1 MAYQRYIGR
10 EYTEGNVTPVSN
22 VAVSLGQPQKR
33 WKELY
38 VDANSLHLGN
48 VSLSVG
54 KTGEVEFMKTNKL
67 GQPVTSIDIANLS
80 IDATAVLNF
89 YSANTTGNVSLGRG
103 LAVGYVGEKIP
114 GANLD
119 VNGNAYISGA
129 TTIGGATTFSG
140 VTTFDDN
147 LIVADNIK
155 HKGDTDTYI
164 EFTNDKIRTIAGGK
178 ALITATEAT
187 TDTVIIN
194 DGGNDLD
201 FRVEGI
207 DDENL
212 LFTDGLNNRV
222 GIGTSSPSAL
232 FHVDGNTVIA
242 RSIAIGYTDG
252 RVPQANLDVKGNTFI
267 SGKITGTMTPTFMGA
282 NVTGNVSVTRS
293 LAVGW
298 TDGRVP
304 QANLEVIGNAN
315 VGILTATSLR
325 INGSPVSTTS
335 TFTGLTD
342 TPSSYS
348 GQAGKL
354 TAVNSSANA
363 LEFVDDNAVVMA
375 IALG

>member
-1 MAYQRYIGR
+1 
-10 EYTEGNVTPVSN
+10 
-22 VAVSLGQPQKR
+22 
-33 WKELY
+33 
-38 VDANSLHLGN
+38 
-48 VSLSVG
+48 
-54 KTGEVEFMKTNKL
+54 MKTNKL
-67 GQPVTSIDIANLS
+67 GQPVTSVDVANVHAS
-80 IDATAVLNF
+80 IDAGGVLSF

-103 LAVGYVGEKIP
+103 LAVGYVGEKVP

-129 TTIGGATTFSG
+129 TTIGGAA
-140 VTTFDDN
+140 TFDDN
-147 LIVADNIK
+147 LYVADNIR

-164 EFTNDKIRTIAGGK
+164 EFTTDKIRTIAGGK
-178 ALITATEAT
+178 ALITATEAS